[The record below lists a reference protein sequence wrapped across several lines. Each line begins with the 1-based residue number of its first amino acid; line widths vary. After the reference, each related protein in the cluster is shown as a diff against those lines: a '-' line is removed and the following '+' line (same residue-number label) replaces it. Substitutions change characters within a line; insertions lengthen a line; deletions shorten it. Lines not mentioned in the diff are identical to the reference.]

1 MHAQLE
7 NYGSIWLE
15 SRVRWNGS
23 ILNYRDGLYALCLV
37 RGTESLH
44 FLFGWRDE
52 DQPALVLLTPILWGP
67 PVMHWYFHPHL
78 SFLRAAAAAACLKVF
93 NTGKKKIRSLAIN
106 TKFQKIRFNFL
117 KQ

>member
-67 PVMHWYFHPHL
+67 PVMHL
-78 SFLRAAAAAACLKVF
+78 SCIGTSTL
-93 NTGKKKIRSLAIN
+93 TSPS
-106 TKFQKIRFNFL
+106 
-117 KQ
+117 